1 MDNKSILDDLLDM
14 LEKHNVEMRKDSLG
28 GGGSGLCRIKD
39 KYIFFVDTDS
49 SAYEVAVICAK
60 AVGQV
65 VDIESIYIKPE
76 VRSFIEQNFAISHE
90 DTKALRKNDI
100 N

>member
-1 MDNKSILDDLLDM
+1 MDNKSILDDLLDI
-14 LEKHNVEMRKDSLG
+14 LEKNNVKIRKDSLG

-39 KYIFFVDTDS
+39 KYIFFADMDS
-49 SAYEVAVICAK
+49 SAYEIAVSCAK

-65 VDIESIYIKPE
+65 VDIESIYIKPQ
-76 VRSFIEQNFAISHE
+76 VRSFIEQNVSHE
-90 DTKALRKNDI
+90 DTKAQRKNDM